1 MCNLLL
7 QGLSCKNKKT
17 RVVCIEEIQATI
29 EVGGAVA
36 LGRSGVKDIAVYLD
50 SKDNDVNGRSACLEL
65 CNALYLSLGAELPKL
80 MKLMGTSVSERTTS
94 MIEDRIRQKNKQAGG
109 VSAALAAFASLGT
122 RSTSAPSAGSAL
134 PSHAPSGI
142 SMRAGQGQGRVE
154 DSEDVD
160 YASPR
165 RNSRESYESSP
176 SPFRLEITPPATIT
190 EEQRAKVRD
199 TRLPLPYP
207 SSPFLEFS
215 NFPPRIHFF
224 YLSILSFFSSSLFS
238 PYFISHCFPYLYS
251 VTTLLLS
258 LFLLTLFLFTT
269 LFLRHAPS
277 HYVPSPL
284 SFKMFSAAS
293 PRALTNVM
301 NTETFAREVRTM
313 PSH

>member
-17 RVVCIEEIQATI
+17 RVVCIEEIQATV

-36 LGRSGVKDIAVYLD
+36 LGRSGVKEIAVYLD

-122 RSTSAPSAGSAL
+122 RSTSAPSAGSAV
-134 PSHAPSGI
+134 PSRAPSGI
-142 SMRAGQGQGRVE
+142 GARAGQGQGGRGE
-154 DSEDVD
+154 DAEDVD

-190 EEQRAKVRD
+190 EEQRAKVCD
-199 TRLPLPYP
+199 TRLHLPYHSLLFSFLLCPLERPSLLFSMYQSSTFYPIPSHPP
-207 SSPFLEFS
+207 SSHLLCYHTS
-215 NFPPRIHFF
+215 A
-224 YLSILSFFSSSLFS
+224 YLISSHSITPSHHISS
-238 PYFISHCFPYLYS
+238 PYFSLYFC
-251 VTTLLLS
+251 TILLS
-258 LFLLTLFLFTT
+258 LFLRHAFSHPILTNT
-269 LFLRHAPS
+269 APS
-277 HYVPSPL
+277 HSLSSPL
-284 SFKMFSAAS
+284 SF
-293 PRALTNVM
+293 
-301 NTETFAREVRTM
+301 
-313 PSH
+313 

>member
-17 RVVCIEEIQATI
+17 RVVCIEEIQATV

-122 RSTSAPSAGSAL
+122 RSTSAPSAGSAV
-134 PSHAPSGI
+134 PSRAPSGI
-142 SMRAGQGQGRVE
+142 SARAGQGQGGRGE
-154 DSEDVD
+154 DVEDVD

-190 EEQRAKVRD
+190 EEQRAKVCH
-199 TRLPLPYP
+199 TRLSLLSLLELLELPLFLLSVHQSYTSPLPILTNTSP
-207 SSPFLEFS
+207 SHSISSPRF
-215 NFPPRIHFF
+215 
-224 YLSILSFFSSSLFS
+224 FS
-238 PYFISHCFPYLYS
+238 PYFISHYCFAML
-251 VTTLLLS
+251 
-258 LFLLTLFLFTT
+258 LLTLFLH
-269 LFLRHAPS
+269 RCPS
-277 HYVPSPL
+277 RCSLPRPL
-284 SFKMFSAAS
+284 E
-293 PRALTNVM
+293 L
-301 NTETFAREVRTM
+301 
-313 PSH
+313 